1 MKIGD
6 VEINGFAVLAPMA
19 GVADRA
25 FREICRSFGA
35 AMTYG
40 ELTSSKGISMNS
52 QKSKALLASSESER
66 PFAAQIFGGDPLL
79 MAEAA
84 KQAANLDADIIDI
97 NMGCPAPKVIKSG
110 GGSILMKNPK
120 LAGEI
125 VKAVCNAVDKPVTV
139 KIRSG
144 FDSSNINAVEVAKY
158 VEDNGAKAITVH
170 GRTRE
175 QMYAPPVNIEIIK
188 KVKESVSIPVIGNG
202 DIYTAFD
209 AAKMYEY
216 TNCDMIMVGRGAL
229 GNPHIFTEIN
239 AYLESGTVLPP
250 MTVSNKML
258 TLINQAKK
266 AVEYK
271 GEYIAMRE
279 ARKHAAYYIK
289 GFKNAAL
296 YRNMCSELKTMDDL
310 IKLAYTVSNTEKE
323 VL

>member
-1 MKIGD
+1 
-6 VEINGFAVLAPMA
+6 MA

-40 ELTSSKGISMNS
+40 ELTSSKGLAMNS
-52 QKSKALLASSESER
+52 KKSKELLTSSENER
-66 PFAAQIFGGDPLL
+66 PFAAQIFGSDPEL
-79 MAEAA
+79 MALAA
-84 KQAANLDADIIDI
+84 VQAANMKADIIDI

-110 GGSILMKNPK
+110 GGSILMTKPK

-125 VKAVCNAVDKPVTV
+125 VKAVSNAIDKPVTV

-144 FDSSNINAVEVAKY
+144 FDKNSVNAVEMAKY
-158 VEDNGAKAITVH
+158 AEDNGAKAVTVH

-175 QMYAPPVNIEIIK
+175 QMYAPPVDIEIIK
-188 KVKESVSIPVIGNG
+188 KVKESVNIPVIGNG

-209 AAKMYEY
+209 AARMYEY
-216 TNCDMIMVGRGAL
+216 TNCDMVMVGRGAL

-239 AYLESGTVLPP
+239 AYLEGGTVLPP

-258 TLINQAKK
+258 TLIKQTEK
-266 AVEYK
+266 AVKYK
-271 GEYIAMRE
+271 GEYIALRE

-289 GFKNAAL
+289 GFKNAAV

-310 IKLAYTVSNTEKE
+310 LRLAYTVSESEKE
-323 VL
+323 KN